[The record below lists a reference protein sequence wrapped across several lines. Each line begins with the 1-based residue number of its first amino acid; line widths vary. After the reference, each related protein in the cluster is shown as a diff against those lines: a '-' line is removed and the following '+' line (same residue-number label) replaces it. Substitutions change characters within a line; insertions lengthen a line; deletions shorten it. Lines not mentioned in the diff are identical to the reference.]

1 MLNVATAV
9 STVKCKTC
17 EGFTML
23 EIIWFALWALLWG
36 IYLTLDGFDL
46 GVGILMPFL
55 AHNDNERRVFYNSVG
70 PFWDGNE
77 VWLITAGGVTFAAFP
92 TAYAVMF
99 SALYAPLLILL
110 FALILRA
117 VALEFRSKLSN
128 PLWRKKWDCM
138 LFLSSLVPT
147 IILGAFFSNLFIG
160 IPIDQDGV
168 YHGNLLKLLN
178 PYALVGGIF
187 FLALF
192 CLHGALW
199 VSFKSTGQ
207 VHARTTAMAKKLWS
221 ATLLLAVIYLI
232 MTAFY
237 TEFFRKPA
245 AYAPLVIAVVG
256 LLCVRFFL
264 KADRL
269 IEAFL
274 SNAVMILG
282 TTFFGV
288 VGMFPNLVPSNMSPA
303 FSLNIYNASSS
314 PLTLKIMLGI
324 CICVVPI
331 VLIYQWWV
339 YRVFSHKITDQDLDG
354 PGAY

>member
-1 MLNVATAV
+1 
-9 STVKCKTC
+9 
-17 EGFTML
+17 ML
-23 EIIWFALWALLWG
+23 ETIWFALWALLWG
-36 IYLTLDGFDL
+36 IYLSLDGFDL

-55 AHNDNERRVFYNSVG
+55 ARNDNERRVFYNSVG

-92 TAYAVMF
+92 TAYAVLF

-117 VALEFRSKLSN
+117 VALEFRGKLTNS
-128 PLWRKKWDCM
+128 LWRSKWDCM

-147 IILGAFFSNLFIG
+147 LILGVFFSNLFTG

-168 YHGNLLKLLN
+168 YHGNLLMLLN
-178 PYALVGGIF
+178 PYALIGGIF

-199 VSFKSTGQ
+199 VSFKSIGI
-207 VHARTTAMAKKLWS
+207 VHARTMALSKKLWLV
-221 ATLLLAVIYLI
+221 TLLLAIIYLG
-232 MTAFY
+232 MTAFN
-237 TEFFRKPA
+237 TGFFQKIP
-245 AYAPLVIAVVG
+245 AYAPLAIAIIG

-264 KADRL
+264 GADRL
-269 IEAFL
+269 VEAFL
-274 SNAVMILG
+274 SNVVMILG
-282 TTFFGV
+282 TTFFGFI
-288 VGMFPNLVPSNMSPA
+288 GIFPNLVPSNLSSE
-303 FSLNIYNASSS
+303 FSLNIYNAASS

-324 CICVVPI
+324 TICVVPI

-339 YRVFSHKITDQDLDG
+339 YRLFSHKITDRDINS

>member
-1 MLNVATAV
+1 
-9 STVKCKTC
+9 
-17 EGFTML
+17 ML
-23 EIIWFALWALLWG
+23 ETIWFALWALLWG
-36 IYLTLDGFDL
+36 IYLALDGFDL

-117 VALEFRSKLSN
+117 VALEFRGKLPN
-128 PLWRKKWDCM
+128 PLWRKKWDRM
-138 LFLSSLVPT
+138 LFLSSLVPAL
-147 IILGAFFSNLFIG
+147 ILGVFFTNLFIG

-168 YHGNLLKLLN
+168 YHGNLLMLLN
-178 PYALVGGIF
+178 PYALMGGIF
-187 FLALF
+187 FLSLF

-199 VSFKSTGQ
+199 VAFKSVGM
-207 VHARTTAMAKKLWS
+207 VHARTVALAKKLWVL
-221 ATLLLAVIYLI
+221 TLLLAVIYLG
-232 MTAFY
+232 MTALN
-237 TEFFRKPA
+237 TDFFHKPH
-245 AYAPLVIAVVG
+245 AYAPLVIAVIG

-264 KADRL
+264 GADRL
-269 IEAFL
+269 VEAFL
-274 SNAVMILG
+274 SNVVMILG
-282 TTFFGV
+282 TTFFGFI
-288 VGMFPNLVPSNMSPA
+288 GIFPNLLQSNLSPE
-303 FSLNIYNASSS
+303 FSLNIYNAASS

-324 CICVVPI
+324 TICVVPV

-339 YRVFSHKITDQDLDG
+339 YRLFSHKITDRDLNG